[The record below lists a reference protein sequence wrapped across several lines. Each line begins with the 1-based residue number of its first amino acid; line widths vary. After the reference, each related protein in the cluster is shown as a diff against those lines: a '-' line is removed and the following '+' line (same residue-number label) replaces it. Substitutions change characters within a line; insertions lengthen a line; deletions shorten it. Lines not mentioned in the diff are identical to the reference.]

1 VCLRAVSNPEKKPR
15 DGVFGLT
22 RYIKQNDTI
31 TLLQLTDLLKS
42 VKGSTEKEKKK
53 KNGDG
58 GMRVVALEK
67 GITGYR

>member
-42 VKGSTEKEKKK
+42 VKGSTEKGRKKK
-53 KNGDG
+53 KKRGWGHEGCGSRERNN
-58 GMRVVALEK
+58 R
-67 GITGYR
+67 I